1 MYLDSITEGISIKN
15 LLDEAGSMGAKTLPP
30 NINSSI

>member
-1 MYLDSITEGISIKN
+1 MYLYSIAEGIFIKN
-15 LLDEAGSMGAKTLPP
+15 LLDEATSMGAKTLPP

>member
-1 MYLDSITEGISIKN
+1 MYLDSIAEGISIKN
-15 LLDEAGSMGAKTLPP
+15 LLDEATSLGVKTLPP